1 MKRLLFIPLFLY
13 LSNLLLA
20 QVPNIT
26 NVEYYID
33 TDPGYGLATNVSVT
47 PGINLDVSFI
57 SDVSALNDGIHLLF
71 IRGKDANNNWSLTTS
86 HAFYKGFGVLNQP
99 ITKVEYFFDS
109 DPGLGNAT
117 SISFNPATDVDI
129 INNLDVSALQNG
141 LHRLFVRAQDHAG
154 QWTTTKSHTF
164 YKGIFSAGNAAPITT
179 VEYFIDT
186 DPGLGN
192 GVKVAFTPAAELD
205 LTFNVDLSGLTEECH
220 ELYIR
225 AQDENESWSLIN
237 QHSFCIYATG
247 IFELASSDCL
257 IFPNPSNGNFDLQL
271 KSSDNKTQIEIINI
285 KGEVLFSK
293 TYFTGNINEHI
304 SLNQANG
311 VYFVKTVTDKG
322 IRINKLIIE

>member
-47 PGINLDVSFI
+47 PGTNLDVSFI
-57 SDVSALNDGIHLLF
+57 PDMSALNDGIHLLF

-86 HAFYKGFGVLNQP
+86 HAFYKGFGVLNQT

-117 SISFNPATDVDI
+117 SLTFNPATEVDI
-129 INNLDVSALQNG
+129 AIDLDVSSLQNG
-141 LHRLFVRAQDHAG
+141 IHRLFVRAQDHAG

-164 YKGIFSAGNAAPITT
+164 FKGIFSAGNAADITT

-186 DPGLGN
+186 DPGVGN
-192 GVKVAFTPAAELD
+192 GVKVAFTSAAELD
-205 LTFNVDLSGLTEECH
+205 LTFDVDLSGLTEECH
-220 ELYIR
+220 ELFIR

-247 IFELASSDCL
+247 IFELANSDCL
-257 IFPNPSNGNFDLQL
+257 IFPNPSNGNFNLQL
-271 KSSDNKTQIEIINI
+271 KCAESKTLVEIINM

-293 TYFTGNINEHI
+293 TYFTGNISEQI
-304 SLNQANG
+304 SLNQAKG
-311 VYFVKTVTDKG
+311 IYFVKTASNKQ
-322 IRINKLIIE
+322 IIINKLIIE